1 MTPGRFPIWWQCG
14 MMGTG
19 LKDGLIVMVLA
30 GHEISEHPSTGAAQ
44 RVVVV
49 IEDEAIVL
57 AGYQMLFE
65 SWDYHVVAAQTV
77 EEAIET
83 LAEEANAPGFILAD
97 FRLRDGQTG
106 IDAIL
111 HLRRAFGSD
120 IPGALVTGDTA
131 VTVGG
136 LRQAM
141 ASGMPVLHKPVN
153 GRQLHDVLTH
163 AFDGD

>member
-1 MTPGRFPIWWQCG
+1 
-14 MMGTG
+14 MMKRRDDKIGPS
-19 LKDGLIVMVLA
+19 VMIQA
-30 GHEISEHPSTGAAQ
+30 GHGISRSSSVEPAR

-65 SWDYHVVAAQTV
+65 SWDYHVVAAQAV
-77 EEAIET
+77 GEAMEI
-83 LAEEANAPGFILAD
+83 LAEESRSPDFILAD

-111 HLRRAFGSD
+111 RLRRAFGSD

-136 LRQAM
+136 LRQAL

-153 GRQLHDVLTH
+153 GRQLHDILTH

>member
-1 MTPGRFPIWWQCG
+1 MMKGRDDKIGPS
-14 MMGTG
+14 
-19 LKDGLIVMVLA
+19 VMIQA
-30 GHEISEHPSTGAAQ
+30 GQGISRSSSVEPAR

-65 SWDYHVVAAQTV
+65 SWDYHVVAAQAV
-77 EEAIET
+77 GEAMEI
-83 LAEEANAPGFILAD
+83 LAEESRSPDFILAD